1 MLGKKQKKNCK
12 RKKKNIF
19 AGIRRQ
25 ETERQSEENVVAAE
39 NVVSPEKLSEPE
51 RNLNLIVL
59 LLNLKLMKCLEE
71 VRQSN
76 LDFHI
81 GTLTHSNNDNKNSQ

>member
-39 NVVSPEKLSEPE
+39 NVVSPEKLSEHE
-51 RNLNLIVL
+51 EK
-59 LLNLKLMKCLEE
+59 LKLNCPLTELKTNE
-71 VRQSN
+71 VLIRS
-76 LDFHI
+76 
-81 GTLTHSNNDNKNSQ
+81 

>member
-1 MLGKKQKKNCK
+1 MLGKKLKKNCK

-51 RNLNLIVL
+51 EK
-59 LLNLKLMKCLEE
+59 LKLNCPLTELKTNE
-71 VRQSN
+71 VLIRS
-76 LDFHI
+76 
-81 GTLTHSNNDNKNSQ
+81 

>member
-1 MLGKKQKKNCK
+1 MKSETFIMLGKKQKKNYK

-39 NVVSPEKLSEPE
+39 NVVSPEKLSESE
-51 RNLNLIVL
+51 EK
-59 LLNLKLMKCLEE
+59 LKLNCPLAELK
-71 VRQSN
+71 
-76 LDFHI
+76 
-81 GTLTHSNNDNKNSQ
+81 TNDVLIRS